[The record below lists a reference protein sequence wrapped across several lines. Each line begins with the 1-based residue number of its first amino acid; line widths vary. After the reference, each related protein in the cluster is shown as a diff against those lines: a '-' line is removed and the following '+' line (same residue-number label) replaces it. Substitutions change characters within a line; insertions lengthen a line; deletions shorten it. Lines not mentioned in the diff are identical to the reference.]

1 MNISE
6 FIEIGRLRSK
16 TSNYKVKKASA
27 IELCRQQLEYSKN
40 PYVSLSGGKDSAA
53 MCYLVNEA
61 AKSCKKDF
69 RIWSHISDASFPGTL
84 ETCRLIAQKLGR
96 SLDVYE
102 SSGAF
107 EALKKAKKQ
116 SFGKSGV
123 FFDSVRQYAADKDLS
138 FVGVRA
144 FESKRRMKS
153 AQVHGQVFY
162 SESMGAVMV
171 CHPLLWFRL
180 EDVAAAMYEYDIPIH
195 PIYYKADIECQKN
208 SLKEDSFIRL
218 SYVTSRDLLNK
229 GTAVFLKY
237 NYPEIYNMLQ
247 KAYPDIKQYV

>member
-61 AKSCKKDF
+61 VKSCKKDF

-162 SESMGAVMV
+162 SESMGEVMV